1 MLNKCTLLLFLLFS
15 FFCEAQNLYFSFPF
29 QISSPNTGNT
39 RPRVAL
45 VNDQPVVVW
54 GDAANSDVL
63 MYSHW
68 NGNGF
73 DAPVQLTHAD
83 ESVMLGYAEGPVIK
97 TFGDTVYI
105 CYVSMGMF
113 ENRAYLRKSIDGG
126 QNFSDTILIN
136 DRSFGVM
143 LEYANMTLDE
153 IGNPMVLFIRSEVGE
168 NPKYVVYRSSD
179 GGNTF
184 TGEINATPDTTMQ
197 PCECCPAS
205 LEIDNNMVYCTY
217 RNNINNIRDF
227 YVSIS
232 ENSGMSFDSLR
243 RIDNTDWFSGSC
255 PASGASSLISGDSL
269 ISVFMVKESNRSIIK
284 ASAIHKTNYGNGPEY
299 FVDPQVLAGS
309 FQMNYP
315 EIAGNG
321 DTIGIVWQDNRS
333 GTYKTYLSY
342 STTGLHALS
351 QPVLISDFA
360 GVTHQN
366 PHLVYKNGVFHITWR
381 DFNNEIVWYRKA
393 SFNSNVLSSPEEN
406 GSNFSF
412 YPNPAKDEINFVFS
426 YPQNYQI
433 EILDI
438 TGKSVYS
445 DFLNFSKKINTEDF
459 ASGVYQILLSN
470 GQEFHSEKLVIQR

>member
-1 MLNKCTLLLFLLFS
+1 MLQKLIFLLFLFVS
-15 FFCEAQNLYFSFPF
+15 VISEAQNLFFSFPF
-29 QISSPNTGNT
+29 QISSPITGNT

-45 VNDQPVVVW
+45 VNDEPLVIW
-54 GDAANSDVL
+54 GDPANDDVV

-73 DAPVQLTHAD
+73 DAPIQLTHPD
-83 ESVMLGYAEGPVIK
+83 ETVMLGYAEGPVIK

-113 ENRAYLRKSIDGG
+113 EHRAYLRKSIDGG

-143 LEYANMTLDE
+143 LEYANMALDAN
-153 IGNPMVLFIRSEVGE
+153 GNPMVLFIRSEAGE
-168 NPKYVVYRSSD
+168 NPKYVVYHSSD

-184 TGEINATPDTTMQ
+184 TGEINATPDSTMQ

-217 RNNINNIRDF
+217 RNNISNIRDF

-232 ENSGMSFDSLR
+232 ENGGISFDSLR
-243 RIDNTDWFSGSC
+243 RIDNTDWFSTSC
-255 PASGASSLISGDSL
+255 PASGASSMISGDSL
-269 ISVFMVKESNRSIIK
+269 ISVFMVKENNRSMIK
-284 ASAIHKTNYGNGPEY
+284 ASAIHKTTYGAGPEY
-299 FVDPQVLAGS
+299 FVDPQVLAGT

-333 GTYKTYLSY
+333 GSNKTYISY

-351 QPVLISDFA
+351 QPVLISDFV
-360 GVTHQN
+360 GITHQN
-366 PHLVYKNGVFHITWR
+366 PHLVFKNGIFHITWK
-381 DFNNEIVWYRKA
+381 DFNNDIVWYRKA
-393 SFNSNVLSSPEEN
+393 SFNSNILSSYEDN
-406 GSNFSF
+406 KNQFTIF
-412 YPNPAKDEINFVFS
+412 PNPAQNEISLSCPINQF
-426 YPQNYQI
+426 YQI
-433 EILDI
+433 EILDL
-438 TGKSVYS
+438 TGKSIYS
-445 DFLNFSKKINTEDF
+445 GTLNSIQKINTEDF

-470 GQEFHSEKLVIQR
+470 SQEIHSEKLIIQR